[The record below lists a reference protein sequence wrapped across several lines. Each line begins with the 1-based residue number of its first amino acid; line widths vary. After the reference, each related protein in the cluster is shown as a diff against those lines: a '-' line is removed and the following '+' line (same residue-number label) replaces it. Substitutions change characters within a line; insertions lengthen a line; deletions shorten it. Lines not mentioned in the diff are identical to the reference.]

1 MSSISSIAQSGMN
14 AAQRQLDA
22 VATNV
27 AKFATEGL
35 QNRDVLQ
42 TALAVG
48 GVVANVASSGSSG
61 SSLATDLVTQLQA
74 KNSFLANLAVFKAG
88 DAIAGALLDQKA

>member
-14 AAQRQLDA
+14 AAQRQLDK

-48 GVVANVASSGSSG
+48 GVVAVASSGSSG

-74 KNSFLANLAVFKAG
+74 KNSFLANLAVFKVG
-88 DAIAGALLDQKA
+88 DSIAGALLDQKA

>member
-14 AAQRQLDA
+14 AAQRQLDK

-48 GVVANVASSGSSG
+48 GVLAVASSGSSG
-61 SSLATDLVTQLQA
+61 SSLATDLVAQLQA
-74 KNSFLANLAVFKAG
+74 KNSFLANLAVFKVG
-88 DAIAGALLDQKA
+88 DSIAGALLDQKA